1 MVAVKTVKLG
11 GTASDITVGKV
22 AVCRIESYLPS
33 MPHSDHFAPFAVL
46 AWFDDDDVRPARIY
60 IVSVIGLT
68 AIRMR
73 RWRDPSHPL
82 SDEDA
87 FEAIKAGVDAMP
99 HGVKMFL
106 NSGKEL
112 KILHYSRM
120 LMLP

>member
-1 MVAVKTVKLG
+1 MYMVVVTLIAML
-11 GTASDITVGKV
+11 
-22 AVCRIESYLPS
+22 L
-33 MPHSDHFAPFAVL
+33 H
-46 AWFDDDDVRPARIY
+46 
-60 IVSVIGLT
+60 
-68 AIRMR
+68 

-99 HGVKMFL
+99 PGVKMFL
-106 NSGKEL
+106 NSGKNL